1 MTRTRN
7 IRADIPLLQQF
18 AFQFLPEII
27 ECEPACAA
35 AILRLIAFTE
45 ITTT

>member
-1 MTRTRN
+1 
-7 IRADIPLLQQF
+7 LLQQF

-27 ECEPACAA
+27 ECEPACAVV
-35 AILRLIAFTE
+35 ILLLTAFTE